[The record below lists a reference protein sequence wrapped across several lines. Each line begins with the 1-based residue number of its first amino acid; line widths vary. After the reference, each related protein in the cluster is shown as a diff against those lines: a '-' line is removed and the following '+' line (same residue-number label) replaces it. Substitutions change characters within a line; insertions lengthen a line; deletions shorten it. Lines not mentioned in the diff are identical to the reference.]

1 MKEIYEKLLIDIEL
15 IAKEDVITTSASFE
29 EEEEEHDNAYIDW
42 DYLQ

>member
-15 IAKEDVITTSASFE
+15 IAKEDVITTSASLDD
-29 EEEEEHDNAYIDW
+29 EEEHDNAYIDW